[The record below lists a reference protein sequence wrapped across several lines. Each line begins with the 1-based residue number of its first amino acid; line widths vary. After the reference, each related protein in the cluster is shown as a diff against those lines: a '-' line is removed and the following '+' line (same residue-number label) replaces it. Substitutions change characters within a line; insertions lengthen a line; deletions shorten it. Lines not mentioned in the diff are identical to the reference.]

1 MRVLDSTN
9 FPFGL
14 TKHAQYTLIALFV
27 VAVTIVSNHEKD
39 TRLAIS
45 MAAVEYAKFFPQP
58 PATDQVAGLLSE
70 GGIRLRSFP
79 SNPNILVVEQDP
91 GLVCSSV
98 LGHLSAYGMKPIGTD
113 GHLLTAGELKVACR
127 GDDRV
132 RHLIYRKPLQ
142 AGAGY

>member
-1 MRVLDSTN
+1 MRVLDSDR

-14 TKHAQYTLIALFV
+14 TKQAQYTLIALFV
-27 VAVTIVSNHEKD
+27 VVVTIVSIHEKE

-45 MAAVEYAKFFPQP
+45 MAAVEYAKFFPKP
-58 PATDQVAGLLSE
+58 PATDKAVALLSE

-98 LGHLSAYGMKPIGTD
+98 LGHLIAYGMKPIGAD
-113 GHLLTAGELKVACR
+113 GHLLTASELKVACR

-132 RHLIYRKPLQ
+132 RHLIYRKPHDIEP
-142 AGAGY
+142 